1 MTSPAARQVRGFSI
15 LKSIDQVLGALGSFR
30 DEFGPLSL
38 RDLSIQ
44 GLAGVAMKFLSA
56 HWKHLILANYAVEPS
71 LLEPLVPAKTRLD
84 FFQGQCFVSLV
95 GFLFDQ
101 TRVLG
106 IPIPF
111 HRRFEEVNLR
121 FYVVPQRDTSL
132 RAVTFVR
139 EIVPKRAIAVIANT
153 LFEENY
159 VATSMSHRF
168 EPAEMDSSPLQRV
181 EYRWG
186 ERLEHR
192 IAAQIDRPLELPSGG
207 SLGEFITEHYW
218 GYSKGRT
225 RTREY
230 RVEHPQWISCQVDQY
245 QIDVDFASVYGKEF
259 GFLKEVQPA
268 SVLYALGSG
277 VSVSFPGTL

>member
-1 MTSPAARQVRGFSI
+1 MNSADAGR
-15 LKSIDQVLGALGSFR
+15 GSF
-30 DEFGPLSL
+30 S
-38 RDLSIQ
+38 SK

-168 EPAEMDSSPLQRV
+168 EPAEVDSSPLQRV

-277 VSVSFPGTL
+277 VTVSFPGTL